1 VKFTALYLDVVTG
14 PPEAGTDRYA
24 APLDGRTCNH
34 IVKADIEGSLVAAW
48 YTIQACPGNLADF
61 SLIDVIPYSEA
72 RDRGIFNS
80 PEAEDL
86 YPGQLDK
93 LFILR
98 LSGYPGQEPG
108 IDMTLKIHLLHE

>member
-34 IVKADIEGSLVAAW
+34 IVKADIDGSLVAAW
-48 YTIQACPGNLADF
+48 YTIQAFPGNLSDF
-61 SLIDVIPYSEA
+61 SLIDVIPYLDA
-72 RDRGIFNS
+72 RESQTFQS
-80 PEAEDL
+80 AEAETL
-86 YPGQLDK
+86 YPDQLDK